1 MTEHAVHVYLKN
13 PQGEPKNIGI
23 FYFNDAEMLRLA
35 ADWQDYLDGGKK
47 GGVYVCAE
55 VTPITNNH
63 TPKRLMLRFDDIA
76 LLA

>member
-1 MTEHAVHVYLKN
+1 MKESAVHIYLKN

-23 FYFNDAEMLRLA
+23 FYFTEAEMERLA
-35 ADWQDYLDGGKK
+35 ADWEAYLTGDKK
-47 GGVYVCAE
+47 GGVYTCAE